1 MKRTRTKSWKKK
13 NNNNNNNEHNET
25 ESGMTTADEASASEF
40 MRSKRFGKRMSQ
52 GAFELIEPFSKVFNK
67 ARNLRMSM
75 RLGRRMSQQADQEE
89 APKTAADL
97 KDALKTTV
105 TFSKT
110 SDASTL
116 TDSSSSSANESLKS
130 LRNPIKGR
138 TTLRFTKTKNVLNQ
152 IAENS
157 GRLSFFT
164 DYRLLFKS
172 I

>member
-1 MKRTRTKSWKKK
+1 
-13 NNNNNNNEHNET
+13 
-25 ESGMTTADEASASEF
+25 
-40 MRSKRFGKRMSQ
+40 
-52 GAFELIEPFSKVFNK
+52 
-67 ARNLRMSM
+67 MSM
-75 RLGRRMSQQADQEE
+75 RLGRRMSQQTDQEE

-157 GRLSFFT
+157 GRLSFFI
-164 DYRLLFKS
+164 DYQLSVIINKNYCY
-172 I
+172 